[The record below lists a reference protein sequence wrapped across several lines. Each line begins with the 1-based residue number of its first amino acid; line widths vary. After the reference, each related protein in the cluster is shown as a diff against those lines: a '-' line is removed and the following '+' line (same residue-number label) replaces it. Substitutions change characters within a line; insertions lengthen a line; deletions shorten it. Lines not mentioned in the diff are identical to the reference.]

1 MKFGQKLLIFV
12 LGSMIVDGIYIAI
25 GNAIAA
31 MDKKNYADPTE
42 TKVDRK
48 GFVHL
53 KNDDYVVE

>member
-12 LGSMIVDGIYIAI
+12 LGSMIVDGIYMVINNVI
-25 GNAIAA
+25 DN
-31 MDKKNYADPTE
+31 MDKKNYVDPTE

-53 KNDDYVVE
+53 KTDDYVVE